1 VANLAT
7 GPFVAACVL
16 LLVSGF
22 GKVRNPVATEPAL
35 RAVGLP
41 AGPIAVRLLGVVELT
56 VALAGLCIGPAA
68 VLVAALYGALAIV
81 AWRLYR
87 HSPATP
93 CGCLGAATAP
103 VSIAHVVLNVVA
115 MVVALGSISA
125 TSPLARMADAPAAGI
140 VLLALSLLTARLAA
154 LTADLPREA
163 RQEASL

>member
-1 VANLAT
+1 MANLAT
-7 GPFVAACVL
+7 GPFVAVCVL

-22 GKVRNPVATEPAL
+22 GKVRNPGPTEPAL
-35 RAVGLP
+35 RAIGLP
-41 AGPIAVRLLGVVELT
+41 ARPNAVRLLGAVELT
-56 VALAGLCIGPAA
+56 VAIAGLCIGPAA

-103 VSIAHVVLNVVA
+103 VSIAHVVLNLAA
-115 MVVALGSISA
+115 MVVALASIST
-125 TSPLARMADAPAAGI
+125 TSPLARMVDAPAAGI
-140 VLLALSLLTARLAA
+140 VLLVLSLLIARLAV
-154 LTADLPREA
+154 LTADLPQEV